1 MLLLLLLSHFSRVQP
16 VQPHKQQST
25 SLPRPWNSPG
35 KNTGVGC
42 HFLLQCIKVKSETEV
57 AQSCPTLRDP
67 MDCTPPGSSIHG
79 IFHATV
85 LEWGAIAFSSGY
97 IPDPGIEPASPALK
111 ADSLLSVP
119 PGKPLFTHKI
129 QFICEM
135 TQVHISLVTFSA
147 SLLQSPLFFF
157 VGIILP
163 LHGVFP
169 YRAIPEMDIKQ
180 NVLGTLGITIF
191 WWFYIWS
198 LVSKMNEFAQVIGF
212 PMWH

>member
-1 MLLLLLLSHFSRVQP
+1 
-16 VQPHKQQST
+16 
-25 SLPRPWNSPG
+25 
-35 KNTGVGC
+35 
-42 HFLLQCIKVKSETEV
+42 
-57 AQSCPTLRDP
+57 
-67 MDCTPPGSSIHG
+67 
-79 IFHATV
+79 
-85 LEWGAIAFSSGY
+85 
-97 IPDPGIEPASPALK
+97 
-111 ADSLLSVP
+111 
-119 PGKPLFTHKI
+119 
-129 QFICEM
+129 M